1 MTSLKTDIAKTEME
15 ETLTKI
21 VKNPTLHNKFL
32 NTISFLEH
40 MGSRKILSTQDIRD
54 MSESLLR
61 HASEEARH
69 AHFFKKMAGKI
80 GQMPE
85 TYEWENLLAGY
96 SAFHYFQNLDLMVQR
111 GVEDSQLTNRQF
123 HYRCYQYTSLIIEE
137 RAGWLYHIYRDVLA
151 NNGNPFSLDGVIAEE
166 EKHLEDA
173 IHSLQNA
180 DDDFESRMDFFRKGE
195 SDLFLRYYGKLK
207 EKI

>member
-1 MTSLKTDIAKTEME
+1 MTSLKTDIAKIEME

-21 VKNPTLHNKFL
+21 VKKPTIHSKFL

-54 MSESLLR
+54 MNESLLR
-61 HASEEARH
+61 HAAEEARH

-80 GQMPE
+80 DHMPA

-96 SAFHYFQNLDLMVQR
+96 SAFRYFQNLDLMVQR
-111 GVEDSQLTNRQF
+111 SVEDSQLTNREF
-123 HYRCYQYTSLIIEE
+123 SYRCYQYTSLIIEE
-137 RAGWLYHIYRDVLA
+137 RAGWLYHIYREVLA
-151 NNGNPFSLDGVIAEE
+151 NNGNLFSLDSVIAEE

-180 DDDFESRMDFFRKGE
+180 VDDFQGQMDFFRKGE

-207 EKI
+207 EKV